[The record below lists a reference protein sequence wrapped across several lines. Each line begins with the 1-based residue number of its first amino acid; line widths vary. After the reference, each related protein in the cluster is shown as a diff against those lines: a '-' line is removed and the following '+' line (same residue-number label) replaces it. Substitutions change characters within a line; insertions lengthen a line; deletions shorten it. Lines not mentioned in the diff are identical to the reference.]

1 MSKTDDS
8 RPTDADTSSTADA
21 VGNRT
26 PEPAGTA
33 QDAQPGASR
42 RTLLRTAGLVALA
55 GGGAAAFG
63 ACSSDAA
70 TPAVPAEPAPASS
83 SAASSSPTPSAS
95 SSAPASP
102 SATAASSSAAAPSG
116 PSVNTAEVPVGGG
129 FIMPDADYVVTQP
142 EKGTFKAFGKKCT
155 HQGCPVTQI
164 ADKEIVCRC
173 HNSHFSISDGSVVK
187 GPAKSPL
194 PEAKTTVSGSKV
206 VIST

>member
-1 MSKTDDS
+1 
-8 RPTDADTSSTADA
+8 
-21 VGNRT
+21 VNRA
-26 PEPAGTA
+26 PELGDGASA
-33 QDAQPGASR
+33 AQPGASR
-42 RTLLRTAGLVALA
+42 RNLLRTAGMVALA
-55 GGGAAAFG
+55 GGGAAAFA

-83 SAASSSPTPSAS
+83 SAAASSSPSPSAS

-116 PSVNTAEVPVGGG
+116 PSVSTAEVPVGGG

-173 HNSHFSISDGSVVK
+173 HGSHFSISDGSVVK